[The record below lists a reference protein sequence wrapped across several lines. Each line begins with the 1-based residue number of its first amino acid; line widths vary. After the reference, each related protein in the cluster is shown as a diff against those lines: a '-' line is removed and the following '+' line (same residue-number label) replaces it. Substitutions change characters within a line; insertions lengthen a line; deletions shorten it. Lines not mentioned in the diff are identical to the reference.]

1 MDGYARSYDEVYLYM
16 MLRPCD
22 CGEIELDRERRLSR
36 QDGVWVHEYS
46 GYCPRCGRERRFS
59 FRMPDELPP
68 MGGPRYGADGEP
80 SQLLDPGEWLVVADG
95 YEERAAETRDRAGAR
110 GLLAS
115 AAAATDEVLK
125 FVPDGAGEVPMSAF
139 WRDSSLELYL
149 SARDRFRADSLARDA
164 ADRRKAAADLDT
176 GR

>member
-1 MDGYARSYDEVYLYM
+1 MDGYARSYDEVYLYI

-22 CGEIELDRERRLSR
+22 CGEIELDSEHRLSR
-36 QDGVWVHEYS
+36 QDGTWVQEYS
-46 GYCPRCGRERRFS
+46 GYCPRCGRERSFR

-68 MGGPRYGADGEP
+68 MGFPRFGPDDEP

-95 YEERAAETRDRAGAR
+95 YEERAAETHDRTRAR
-110 GLLAS
+110 EFLAS

-125 FVPDGAGEVPMSAF
+125 FVPDGADEVPVSAL

-149 SARDRFRADSLARDA
+149 SARHRFRASDLADHRA
-164 ADRRKAAADLDT
+164 TLLAEGAPE
-176 GR
+176 